1 MNWKFWERGVE
12 LETREDSFTD
22 ALVEQIVARAGG
34 TAASPSQGGALQVG
48 AGLVG
53 RAFASATVTGARP
66 VIARALSPDVL
77 ERIGRELMRTG
88 ECLFYFRVG
97 RDGLRLFPVVSY
109 DVTGTYDPL
118 TWRYRCDLSGP
129 SGTWSVN
136 ARPDNVL
143 HVRYMVE
150 AERPWKG
157 VAPLDVARS
166 AGRLNAETN
175 TALLEEASG
184 PRGSLIAVPK
194 DGGDSTLDAL
204 KTQLKTL
211 KGKAALLETTAGGFG
226 SGQAQAPRTDWKPQR
241 LGANPPDALV
251 SLRNDADRLVLGLL
265 GVPIGL
271 LEKVD
276 GAAMR
281 ESWRQLLH
289 ALVAPAG
296 RIVETELRGKLDSPG
311 LAFSWSELRASD
323 IAGRARAFGSLV
335 NGGMEID
342 KALAVTGLL
351 SQEEG

>member
-1 MNWKFWERGVE
+1 MNWKFWEWGH
-12 LETREDSFTD
+12 LETREDSLTQE
-22 ALVEQIVARAGG
+22 LINRIVERAGG
-34 TAASPSQGGALQVG
+34 SNARPSDGGALQVG

-66 VIARALSPDVL
+66 IITRALSPSVL
-77 ERIGRELMRTG
+77 EKIGRDLMRNG
-88 ECLFYFRVG
+88 ESLFYLRVT
-97 RDGLRLFPVVSY
+97 RDGLRLFPVTSY
-109 DVTGTYDPL
+109 DIQGTYDPV
-118 TWRYRCDLSGP
+118 TWRYRLDLSGP

-143 HVRYMVE
+143 HVTYMVE
-150 AERPWKG
+150 AERPWRG
-157 VAPLDVARS
+157 VAPLDVATS
-166 AGRLNAETN
+166 AGTLNAETN

-194 DGGDSTLDAL
+194 DGGSETLDTL
-204 KTQLKTL
+204 KAQLKIL

-226 SGQAQAPRTDWKPQR
+226 QGQAQAPRTDWKPQR

-251 SLRNDADRLVLGLL
+251 SLRNDADRLVLATL
-265 GVPIGL
+265 GVPVGL

-289 ALVAPAG
+289 ATIAPLG
-296 RIVETELRGKLDSPG
+296 RMVETELRNKLDAPA
-311 LAFSWSELRASD
+311 LTFSWSELRASD

-351 SQEEG
+351 SQEE